1 MVDTLGG
8 LTIYAMGVAASP
20 VPIAAAVAMIGSRGG
35 MRLGSAYLLGW
46 VVGLAVLCGLVS
58 WVLLPAASDAP
69 DPGWLGWLNV
79 GVGVLVIALGVAAW
93 RARSVPGIAEPRW
106 VAAIDAL
113 TARRAWGFGVAVS
126 FGNPKVISIAL
137 AAVAT
142 LSTSGMGVAGWAAGV
157 VLFVTLGS
165 IGVAS
170 PLLLALVATSRA
182 PATLARFRVL
192 IAAKGHL
199 VLTPVFLVIGA
210 VLLYDGLSGLR

>member
-1 MVDTLGG
+1 MVETLGG
-8 LTIYAMGVAASP
+8 LIVYAVGVAVSP
-20 VPIAAAVAMIGSRGG
+20 LPIVTAVAMIGSQGG

-58 WVLLPAASDAP
+58 WILPPSASD

-79 GVGVLVIALGVAAW
+79 AVGVLAIALGVSAW
-93 RARSVPGIAEPRW
+93 WARSVPGVAEPRW
-106 VAAIDAL
+106 VAALDAL
-113 TARRAWGFGVAVS
+113 TTRRAWGFGVAVS

-142 LSTSGMGVAGWAAGV
+142 LSTSGVGVAGWAAGV

-165 IGVAS
+165 IGVAG
-170 PLLLALVATSRA
+170 PLLVALLATSRA
-182 PATLARFRVL
+182 PTVLARLRVL

-199 VLTPVFLVIGA
+199 VLAPVFVVIGV
-210 VLLYDGLSGLR
+210 VLVYEGLVGLR